1 MGSALL
7 FVVSLIVPKTVLK
20 PRSCRGAT
28 RHDYSHAANTTGNIG
43 RKCIHGTVVVS
54 RAVVIFLV
62 KMAWQHS
69 IVRQHNVDILKSIA
83 RTGFSQTVI
92 QFGSKKVSAK
102 DVRHGT
108 WILATDKLSCLFENG
123 KKPILQ
129 RCRQLAIIAQIG
141 DCRHFYSLV
150 KIFGVLGSLFPGPP
164 KPKAAVDA
172 GQVLVHFTVHPR
184 HIGCKAVMNHV
195 GRKTVLKLEMP
206 PGYLCMHSG
215 HGRTGGIKKHD
226 AVFGGCS
233 RTMVG

>member
-1 MGSALL
+1 MKYSIKWKFEIKHAKLRKYSFGLFGSALL

-54 RAVVIFLV
+54 RAVVILLV
-62 KMAWQHS
+62 KMTWQHS

-108 WILATDKLSCLFENG
+108 WILATDKLSCLF
-123 KKPILQ
+123 
-129 RCRQLAIIAQIG
+129 RR
-141 DCRHFYSLV
+141 
-150 KIFGVLGSLFPGPP
+150 
-164 KPKAAVDA
+164 
-172 GQVLVHFTVHPR
+172 
-184 HIGCKAVMNHV
+184 
-195 GRKTVLKLEMP
+195 
-206 PGYLCMHSG
+206 
-215 HGRTGGIKKHD
+215 
-226 AVFGGCS
+226 
-233 RTMVG
+233 